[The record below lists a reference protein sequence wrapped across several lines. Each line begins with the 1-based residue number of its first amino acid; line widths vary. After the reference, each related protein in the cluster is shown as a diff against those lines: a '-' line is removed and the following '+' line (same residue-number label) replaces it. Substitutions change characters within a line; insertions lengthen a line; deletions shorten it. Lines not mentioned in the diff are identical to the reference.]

1 MKSSSFTGLLFLGTM
16 KADSKPLQEGAT
28 LMKLDRKSKRLIKDL
43 YRGREHIELTVGILK
58 DGETEV
64 VHWGPDHKVVE
75 GPEVVYA
82 VGSICKPFATRS
94 SARSTRNLTAAW
106 PGGSTGKTRSAGTP
120 ALRARSAAG
129 SA

>member
-1 MKSSSFTGLLFLGTM
+1 
-16 KADSKPLQEGAT
+16 
-28 LMKLDRKSKRLIKDL
+28 MKLDRKSKKLIKDL

-64 VHWGPDHKVVE
+64 VHWGPDGKIVD

-82 VGSICKPFATRS
+82 VGSICKPFTTRS

-120 ALRARSAAG
+120 APRAPSAAG